1 MKPLGPRPCRNCL
14 YPWCNLQSL
23 PHGPLTLDEV
33 CSRMS
38 LTDRRVE
45 LIGAF
50 HADEKANGRTKDTET
65 AYKARFV
72 AFCKQ
77 PA

>member
-1 MKPLGPRPCRNCL
+1 MASKATTT
-14 YPWCNLQSL
+14 SDSAET
-23 PHGPLTLDEV
+23 HEFPLTLDEV